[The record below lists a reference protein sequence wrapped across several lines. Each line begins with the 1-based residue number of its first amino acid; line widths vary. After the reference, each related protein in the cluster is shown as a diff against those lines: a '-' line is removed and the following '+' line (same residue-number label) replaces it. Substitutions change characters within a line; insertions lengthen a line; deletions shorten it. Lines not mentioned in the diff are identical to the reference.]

1 LRTLKSPTA
10 DRSSPFKLRMNTPM
24 ACPGLN
30 GQMLS
35 TSMLSTSSSAILGSW
50 CLLVRTCLTIS
61 LVESF
66 TDNTQSTTKLQP
78 SDYLSLENP
87 VVPTSTATTT
97 TPADGTALILT
108 TGHSPTFAQISGS
121 FISSR
126 ARTRLTLSSN
136 SRVERSILGVVPDS
150 KAVQLS
156 STRSSHE
163 SSTRIT
169 SETKLP
175 FSINI

>member
-1 LRTLKSPTA
+1 
-10 DRSSPFKLRMNTPM
+10 MNTPM

-50 CLLVRTCLTIS
+50 CLLVRTCQLTIS

-66 TDNTQSTTKLQP
+66 TDNAQSTTKLRP

-169 SETKLP
+169 SETELP